1 MELQELKERLE
12 QTGFPVAYY
21 SFPENEAPPLPF
33 ICYLVTGSDNFAA
46 DGVVYAKALQIQIEL
61 YTREKDLQA
70 EESVEAALSEFV
82 WNKTESYIDS
92 EKCYQI
98 AYEIEV

>member
-46 DGVVYAKALQIQIEL
+46 MA
-61 YTREKDLQA
+61 
-70 EESVEAALSEFV
+70 
-82 WNKTESYIDS
+82 
-92 EKCYQI
+92 
-98 AYEIEV
+98 

>member
-46 DGVVYAKALQIQIEL
+46 DGVVHDKALQIQIEL
-61 YTREKDLQA
+61 YTRGKDLQA
-70 EESVEAALSEFV
+70 VVIEEVPLSEFV
-82 WNKTESYIDS
+82 WN
-92 EKCYQI
+92 
-98 AYEIEV
+98 